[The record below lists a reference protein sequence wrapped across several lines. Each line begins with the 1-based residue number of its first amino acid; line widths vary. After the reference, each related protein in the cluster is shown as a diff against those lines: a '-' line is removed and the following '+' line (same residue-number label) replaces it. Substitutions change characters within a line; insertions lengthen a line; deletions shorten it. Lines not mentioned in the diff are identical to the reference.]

1 MINKSKRG
9 MNTKDL
15 LHSGNKEASIIVKET
30 TKEKIVISQGRN
42 SKGLHHKEDHSL
54 PGIKI
59 YFWVI
64 VLHVLTMDIKL

>member
-1 MINKSKRG
+1 MVNKSKKI

-15 LHSGNKEASIIVKET
+15 LHSCNKESSIIVKET
-30 TKEKIVISQGRN
+30 TKEKIVISQGGN
-42 SKGLHHKEDHSL
+42 SEGLHHKEYRSL

-64 VLHVLTMDIKL
+64 VLHVVNIVDS